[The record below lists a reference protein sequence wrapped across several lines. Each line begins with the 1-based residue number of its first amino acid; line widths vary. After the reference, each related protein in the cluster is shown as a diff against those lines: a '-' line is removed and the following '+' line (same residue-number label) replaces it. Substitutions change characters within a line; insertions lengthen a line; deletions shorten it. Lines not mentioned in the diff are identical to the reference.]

1 MNTVM
6 FWTEGFADV
15 FLVQTVVAHYAIPS
29 VWNAKYLFRFKVSAI
44 DSAALDDADLRVRH

>member
-15 FLVQTVVAHYAIPS
+15 FLVQTVVAHYPIPS
-29 VWNAKYLFRFKVSAI
+29 VWNAKHLFRFKVSAI